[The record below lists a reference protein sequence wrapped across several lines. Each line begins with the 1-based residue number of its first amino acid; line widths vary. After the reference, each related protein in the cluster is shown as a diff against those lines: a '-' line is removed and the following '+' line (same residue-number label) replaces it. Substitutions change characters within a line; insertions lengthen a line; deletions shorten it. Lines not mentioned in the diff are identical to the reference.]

1 MTFPDGYRLIPLPQ
15 SRHADLLDLDSWSFP
30 TPHSVE
36 DLLKLPSPL
45 SWDRTVAVVSEE
57 PDAQAVPID
66 GAVPVTETVVAIHSS
81 YPFSQFPV
89 PGAQIPVGGLTWVGV
104 HPQHRR
110 KGILSAMIDAHFQ
123 HCIDRGEAVSALF
136 AAEAGI
142 YSRFG
147 YGQAAND
154 LRVTIP
160 RRAPLRPV
168 EGSGDLTLRLEKYDA
183 ARHSDLVAAV
193 HAEAG
198 RHPSPASGVNRPGW
212 ATRETAELRATY
224 DDDPAMFRDGRESR
238 RIAIVESDG
247 EPRGYATFRRK
258 VDWQV
263 RGPRGTVAAGEV
275 VALDAAAAHRLWST
289 LLDLDLSDELEPF
302 LLPTD
307 DAIMSLLI
315 DPRSAQPRIADNVW
329 VRIIDIAAALSA
341 RQYATDIDVVL
352 QVSDERLPANAGT
365 WHLRGSAFGAAA
377 ATPTTRSPD
386 LSLSIAELSRVYLG
400 GFSLASLAA
409 AGLVTE
415 HTEGALAAASAAFGW
430 PVAPACSWVF

>member
-1 MTFPDGYRLIPLPQ
+1 MTLPDGYRLVPLPQ
-15 SRHADLLDLDSWSFP
+15 SRHADLLELDSWSFP

-45 SWDRTVAVVSEE
+45 SWDRTVAVVTDQ

-66 GAVPVTETVVAIHSS
+66 GAVPVTSDVVAIHSS

-89 PGAQIPVGGLTWVGV
+89 PGAQLPVAGLTWVGV

-110 KGILSAMIDAHFQ
+110 KGLLSAMIDAHFQ

-147 YGQAAND
+147 YGQAADD
-154 LRVTIP
+154 LRVKIP
-160 RRAPLRPV
+160 RRAALRTVP
-168 EGSGDLTLRLEKYDA
+168 GADALTVRLEKYDP
-183 ARHSDLVAAV
+183 ARHSDLVAAL

-198 RHPSPASGVNRPGW
+198 RRPSPAAGVNRPGW
-212 ATRETAELRATY
+212 ATRETPELRATY
-224 DDDPAMFRDGRESR
+224 DHDAPMFRDGREAR

-247 EPRGYATFRRK
+247 EARGYATFTRK

-275 VALDAAAAHRLWST
+275 VALDASAAHRLWST

-302 LLPTD
+302 LLPVD
-307 DAIMSLLI
+307 DVIMSLLI

-329 VRIIDIAAALSA
+329 VRIIDIEAALSA
-341 RQYATDIDVVL
+341 RQYATDVDVVV
-352 QVSDERLPANAGT
+352 QVSDDRLPANAGT
-365 WHLRGSAFGAAA
+365 WHLRGSAFGAA
-377 ATPTTRSPD
+377 TLTRTAQAPD
-386 LSLSIAELSRVYLG
+386 LSLSVAELSRAYLG

-415 HTEGALAAASAAFGW
+415 HTDGALAAASAAFGW

>member
-1 MTFPDGYRLIPLPQ
+1 MTFPDGYRLVSLPQ
-15 SRHADLLDLDSWSFP
+15 SRHAELLDLDSWSFP

-36 DLLKLPSPL
+36 DLLKLASPL

-66 GAVPVTETVVAIHSS
+66 GAVPVTSTVVAIHSS

-154 LRVTIP
+154 LRVKIP
-160 RRAPLRPV
+160 RRAPMRPV

-183 ARHSDLVAAV
+183 TRHSDLVATV

-198 RHPSPASGVNRPGW
+198 RHPSPAAGVNRPGW
-212 ATRETAELRATY
+212 ATRETAELRTTY
-224 DDDPAMFRDGRESR
+224 DEDPTMFRDGRESR

-247 EPRGYATFRRK
+247 EPRGYATFRRT

-263 RGPRGTVAAGEV
+263 RGPRGTVAAGEI

-329 VRIIDIAAALSA
+329 VRIIDVAAALSA
-341 RQYATDIDVVL
+341 RQYATDVDVVV
-352 QVSDERLPANAGT
+352 QVSDERLPANTGP
-365 WHLRGSAFGAAA
+365 WHLRGSAFGAAT

-386 LSLSIAELSRVYLG
+386 LSLSVAELSRVYLG